1 MKKQLTLVCTI
12 FLLLTTTFTDLNI
25 PTVSSLT
32 TVEAASISAK
42 TRKKAQTA
50 YRNFLMESDYV
61 YFRLLDIDKDG
72 LKELLVSRTA
82 YDKYYVG
89 GAAIYTYSGGRLK
102 QLTSYTYSMFDLQY
116 NTKSKRLHG
125 SRGGRGSIEQWYY
138 TITKARKLKCIYLQ
152 QIENGVKNGK
162 MTYKYCY
169 NGKRISKKAYDKKS
183 KAWYK
188 QCKPLKFY
196 KMSYT
201 NINKYVKL

>member
-1 MKKQLTLVCTI
+1 MKKQLTLICTI

-125 SRGGRGSIEQWYY
+125 SRGGGGGIEQWYY
-138 TITKARKLKCIYLQ
+138 TITKSGKLKYVYLQ
-152 QIENGVKNGK
+152 AIESGMKNGK
-162 MTYKYCY
+162 MTYKYYY
-169 NGKRISKKAYDKKS
+169 NSKRISKSAYIKKS
-183 KAWYK
+183 KTWDK

-196 KMSYT
+196 KMSVS
-201 NINKYVKL
+201 NIKKYVKL